1 MTMSHFVKQPRRM
14 KSIAALTAAH
24 RRRRGSS
31 LDIERL
37 EDRTVLSTINWNS
50 ALFSNGGSWDQGSN
64 WVGGVVPGPNDD
76 AVITLASG
84 TVTVNGS
91 INDPVKSVTT
101 SPGAGLSIA
110 SGTLSISSAS
120 TLSGQ
125 LLISTGGTLSG
136 AGTVTVNG
144 PLVWLGGTMS
154 GTGTTD
160 VKGNFTIGSLVAGS
174 SGLVYLDAGR
184 ILNNN
189 GVGTF
194 QGPAGA
200 NPSYQMNI
208 TNGSTLVNKSAATL
222 NFLGTVG
229 INGDGTAG
237 SGVVNQGTL
246 VSNAASGPNV
256 IISPFANSGTVNVQT
271 GTLTLSG
278 GGTFTGTA
286 TALTTAAN
294 TLIDFTSGAFT
305 AAAGTVVT
313 ESGAGLARL
322 SGATLSFAGT
332 ATFANFTETTGTIAG
347 TGKFTVNGQYT
358 WLGGTMT
365 DAGITENRG
374 TLTMGTTDVNGY
386 FQGFIG
392 GGRAFNN
399 YTTATLASGVNYGV
413 GYGLYVSDGSTIT
426 NKSGATFNFIANAS
440 INNYTGAA
448 GTFINQGTLGTTG
461 GTGSSF
467 VNLFI
472 TNSGTI
478 KPQVGTLALN
488 NGGNFTGTTTVL
500 NQSSGAVLDFTNG
513 TFTVAAGTSISGTG
527 AGFVQLDAATL
538 TVNGS
543 ASFANFKQTTGTLNG
558 TGTVT
563 ITSALIWIGGTMTD
577 AGTTNVNGTDTIGT
591 SAVGSYYAVFLAG
604 GRKFN
609 NGGAG
614 TMTNAP
620 GNNAASLYVSDGS
633 IFTIKA
639 GASFN
644 FIATAALNYGGGAI
658 IGGGTVVNQ
667 GTLGTSGASAASYIA
682 IPVTNTGTINVQ
694 AGTLSLTSGATF
706 TGTASAFITSAG
718 AYLDFNTGTFTA
730 AAGTVITGTG
740 AGVVDIS
747 GGTFNLDGTANLTN
761 FLQSNGTLSGAGPLT
776 TTGLLTWA
784 AGTISGTGITEAKA
798 GLNIGFYAILT
809 GGRSL
814 INDAAGTLNP
824 AGYGYANNYGFFVQD
839 NSTFTNKAGAT
850 FTLLS
855 DATIGSNGGAPSFIN
870 QGTLAT
876 NGGTTT
882 STISMPVLNSGTI
895 NVQTGTLALSNGG
908 TFSGTTALK
917 ESANAILDLT
927 GGTFTAAAGTT
938 INSTGAGLLRLSG
951 ATVTNAGTA
960 SLANFTE
967 MNGTLGGTGSVTVNG
982 LLTWVQGIMQDTGTT
997 EAKGGL
1003 NIGYY
1008 TFLAGGRKL
1017 NNYAAA
1023 TINPASYGFNAGY
1036 GTFVSDGSMITNKA
1050 GATWTLLSDAVIGNN
1065 GGSPAGGTFNNQGT
1079 LTTNGG
1085 TSISTISVAL
1095 NNSGTINV
1103 QTGTL
1108 AFGGGGTFSGT
1119 PTLTESANTIL
1130 DLTAGTFTAAAG
1142 TTINSTGAGLLRLSG
1157 ATLTNAGTA
1166 SFANFTQ
1173 NGGILGG
1180 TGSVTVNNV
1189 LTWVQGTMQDAG
1201 ITEAKGG
1208 LNIGYSA
1215 YLAGGRTLNN
1225 YAAATI
1231 DPAAYGYPNPYGI
1244 FVSDAST
1251 ITNKAGA
1258 TFTFLSDATVAIN
1271 GGSPVFNNFGTVA
1284 TSGGTGTST
1293 IGITLNNSGT
1303 INVQTGILSLSSG
1316 GTFNGTSTLTESA
1329 NTILDLING
1338 QFTSAAGTTINSTGA
1353 GLFRLNNAGLSIEG
1367 TATFGNFTET
1377 NGNLAGTGTVTV
1389 NGLLT
1394 WAQGFMQ
1401 GTGST
1406 EAKGGLNIGF
1416 AAYLTGGRSLIND
1429 AAATLNPAS
1438 YGYNNNAYGIFVQD
1452 ASTITNTAGAT
1463 FTFLSDASITN
1474 SGGSP
1479 TFINLGTIATN
1490 GGVTTSTIGIAL
1502 NNSSAVNVQ
1511 TGTLALSGGGTF
1523 SGTSTLTESANT
1535 ILDLTAGTITAAAG
1549 TTINSTGAGLLR
1561 LSGATL
1567 TNAGTASLG
1576 NFTETNGTLGGT
1588 GAVTVNGLLTWAQ
1601 GIMQDAGT
1609 TEAKSGLN
1617 IGYFATLAGGRSL
1630 INDAAATLNPLTYG
1644 FNGSYGIFV
1653 QDASTITNKV
1663 GATFTILSD
1672 ATITNSGGTPSFI
1685 NQGTLTLNGGTG
1697 ISTVAI
1703 PVTNP
1708 GTISVQT
1715 GTLNLTGGLTNFNA
1729 ATSTLAGGTYLIK
1742 TKFRFANANIVT
1754 NNAAITLNTTAS
1766 LISDSNAVNALT
1778 GFNTNGSGG
1787 SVTLQGGRGLT
1798 VGTFQNAGVLSIG
1811 ATSAFK
1817 SNNFTQSG
1825 GRTVIAGGSLTSAT
1839 NVININAGIVD
1850 GIGTLVGN
1858 VTNAGTIRPGGL
1870 GVAGTLNITGNYAQ
1884 TAAGSLVL
1892 DIGGVTVGTQYDR
1905 LAITGTATLNGT
1917 LSESLISA
1925 FAPAAGT
1932 TFRPLTFASA
1942 TGDFSTK
1949 SGLDLGTRIL
1959 APSYDATG
1967 LNLVTNIKPTTTAPT
1982 PTIAA
1987 NGQTTVTLT
1996 AADTESPASSLVF
2009 TITSLP
2015 AGTLFRS
2022 DGSVVTLGST
2032 FTGSPVTLTYQIPT
2046 VIFGNFTDSFKYT
2059 VTDNGV
2065 PAGTSATT
2073 STSAPAT
2080 VNLALAAPSAGV
2092 ATISGTSANDTIVVG
2107 ASGTNLQVTLNGVV
2121 NTTSIAVSSIT
2132 QLNVY
2137 GQAGTDSVTLNGLAV
2152 NSNLNVAA
2160 GGSLTVTGG
2169 STANT
2174 FTINASTVGYNG
2186 ATISGNTPLTVNGG
2200 GGTNTFNIVAA
2211 NATASL
2217 NGGSGTNAFVFSA
2230 TASLA
2235 GTLAGGAGANTI
2247 DETAVTTPITLN
2259 LATSTL
2265 TGLAN
2270 PFTNIQ
2276 KVLAGTNSGNSITGP
2291 AAGTTFSITS
2301 ATGGSAA
2308 GVAFTGFRA
2317 LTGGAGNDTFQIA
2330 NGVTFTGIINGG
2342 PGTNTFDDSLWTTAV
2357 ALNIPAATVTGLSTA
2372 YSNITNFVGGTNAGN
2387 TITGPAAATTY
2398 NITGANTGNFNG
2410 VTFSGFG
2417 NLAAGAGN
2425 DVFVFS
2431 NAATLSGSLAGG
2443 GGANT
2448 VDESSYTTPV
2458 ALNIPALSVTGV
2470 GTTYTGIQTFIGG
2483 TTAGGTLTGPAAAST
2498 YNVTSANAGNVGGVA
2513 FSNYSNLVGG
2523 AGNDIFKFAVN
2534 ASLAGGIN
2542 GGGGTDAIDETAF
2555 TTPVSLNL
2563 ALSTLTGLGASYS
2576 NIQTITPGSGGNTLT
2591 GPAAGSTYN
2600 ITGANAGNVAGFN
2613 FTKFGSLVGGPGND
2627 MFKFVAGGSLTGG
2640 INGGGGNDTID
2651 DSSLTAALTLNLATS
2666 TITLVTGSFSNIQN
2680 VIGGTSTTNQIIAQ
2694 SSGTTFNITGANIGN
2709 AAGIGFTRFGYLVGG
2724 AGNDVFKFSNA
2735 ATLSGTINGGAGTN
2749 TIDQSAYLS
2758 ATSVNLQT
2766 SKVTA
2771 VGVGFT
2777 SIQAFI
2783 AGVYSVNQIT
2793 GPNAAT
2799 VFNVTAANKET
2810 INGITFS
2817 GFGYL
2822 VGGTA
2827 NDSFVFSLGA
2837 SLTGSI
2843 NGGTG
2848 TNTLDLSAFTK
2859 AITVN
2864 MSTSSVT
2871 GVGSTF
2877 ASIQT
2882 FIGGTNTAN
2891 SITGPAAATTF
2902 NITALNTFNANGLNF
2917 SAFRKITGGAG
2928 EDTFVLSDGAGL
2940 SGSIDGGAGNNWL
2953 DYSAYTTGVTV
2964 NLATGAA
2971 TGFGAA
2977 TANIVNVRGGSGNDT
2992 LTGNTKGNILIG
3004 GAGND
3009 TLIGGSGRSILIGG
3023 TGVDTVTGGSGD
3035 DIVIGGTTSFDNN
3048 NAALDSILAEWQSA
3062 TDSYATRINF
3072 IKNGGGL
3079 NGTNTLNLGTTV
3091 IDDLAANVLT
3101 GGAGNDWFFQGTSDT
3116 ITDLQAGE
3124 QVN

>member
-1008 TFLAGGRKL
+1008 TFLAGGR
-1017 NNYAAA
+1017 
-1023 TINPASYGFNAGY
+1023 
-1036 GTFVSDGSMITNKA
+1036 
-1050 GATWTLLSDAVIGNN
+1050 
-1065 GGSPAGGTFNNQGT
+1065 
-1079 LTTNGG
+1079 
-1085 TSISTISVAL
+1085 
-1095 NNSGTINV
+1095 
-1103 QTGTL
+1103 
-1108 AFGGGGTFSGT
+1108 
-1119 PTLTESANTIL
+1119 
-1130 DLTAGTFTAAAG
+1130 
-1142 TTINSTGAGLLRLSG
+1142 
-1157 ATLTNAGTA
+1157 
-1166 SFANFTQ
+1166 
-1173 NGGILGG
+1173 
-1180 TGSVTVNNV
+1180 
-1189 LTWVQGTMQDAG
+1189 
-1201 ITEAKGG
+1201 
-1208 LNIGYSA
+1208 
-1215 YLAGGRTLNN
+1215 TLNN

-1353 GLFRLNNAGLSIEG
+1353 GLFRLNNAGLSIAG

-1535 ILDLTAGTITAAAG
+1535 ILDLTAGTFTAAAG

-1925 FAPAAGT
+1925 FTPAAGT

-1987 NGQTTVTLT
+1987 NGQATVTLT

-2107 ASGTNLQVTLNGVV
+2107 ASGSNLQVTLNGVV

-2137 GQAGTDSVTLNGLAV
+2137 GQAGTDAVTLNGLAL

-2169 STANT
+2169 SSANT

-2186 ATISGNTPLTVNGG
+2186 ATISGNIPLTVIGG
-2200 GGTNTFNIVAA
+2200 GGPNTFNIVAT
-2211 NATASL
+2211 NATPNL

-2276 KVLAGTNSGNSITGP
+2276 KVLAGTNAGNSITGP

-2342 PGTNTFDDSLWTTAV
+2342 AGTNTFDDSLWTTAV

-2576 NIQTITPGSGGNTLT
+2576 NIQTITPGSGANTLT

-2627 MFKFVAGGSLTGG
+2627 VFKFVTGGSLTGG

-2771 VGVGFT
+2771 VGVGFS

-2891 SITGPAAATTF
+2891 SVTGPAAATTF

-3048 NAALDSILAEWQSA
+3048 NAALDSILGEWQSA